1 MTQSLDHLMNPAWEL
16 LALGEPTHA
25 EPRFGFLRNRLFQ
38 QLVGHGYRSLAL
50 ESDRVAG
57 TLVDDF
63 VRNGVGDLDRV
74 MAEGFSHGFGE
85 HPANREL
92 VAWMRDHN
100 QEQAPADRLAWYGFD
115 VPFETLSAPSPRR
128 FLAHALAYL
137 DLELDLGPK
146 IDRLIGPEERWDSAA
161 ALMNREASPGASAE
175 ADELRNLTE
184 DLITTLHVRAPELIK
199 KSSAAA
205 WREVEVRLTAA
216 RQLLHYHGQAAAAW
230 TEGEVADE
238 PRWNRMCATR
248 DAMMAR
254 NLIELR
260 TLEAHR
266 GPTLVF
272 ANNLH
277 LQRQISTM
285 QMGPMR
291 LEWWG
296 AGSILA
302 PLLGDRY
309 GFVAGSLGASP
320 KIDLGQPR
328 PDTYESFL
336 QTKINDW
343 GLLRPEELPA
353 ATSRTDATPRQ
364 GYFPLDQETI
374 DGADLILHLAAG
386 QA

>member
-1 MTQSLDHLMNPAWEL
+1 MTQSLDHLVSPAWDL

-38 QLVGHGYRSLAL
+38 QLVGHGFRSIAL

-57 TLVDDF
+57 MLVDDF
-63 VRNGVGDLDRV
+63 VRTGTGDLDQV

-115 VPFETLSAPSPRR
+115 APFETLGVPSPRR
-128 FLAHALAYL
+128 SLDRALAYL
-137 DLELDLGPK
+137 GLDHDLGPT
-146 IDRLIGPEERWDSAA
+146 IARLIGPEERWGSAE
-161 ALMNREASPGASAE
+161 ALMNRAASPGASAE
-175 ADELRNLTE
+175 ADRLRNLTE
-184 DLITTLHVRAPELIK
+184 DLLTTLYVRAPELIK
-199 KSSAAA
+199 NTSAAA
-205 WREVEVRLTAA
+205 WRSAEVELIAA

-230 TEGEVADE
+230 TDGEPEDE

-260 TLEAHR
+260 TLEAPR

-277 LQRQISTM
+277 LQRQQSTM

-291 LEWWG
+291 MEWYG
-296 AGSILA
+296 AGAILS

-309 GFVAGSLGASP
+309 GFIAGSLGASP
-320 KIDLGQPR
+320 KIELDQPQ
-328 PDTYESFL
+328 PDTFERFL
-336 QTKINDW
+336 QTRIDDW
-343 GLLRPEELPA
+343 GLLRPEELPTA
-353 ATSRTDATPRQ
+353 SSRTDATPRQ

-386 QA
+386 SD